1 MSMAFD
7 DTLSLPI
14 ILAWLRF
21 NARKFML
28 GGMVCALLAAPLAFF
43 KPKSFESSTTLLVSP
58 PAFKEV
64 GKPATAKD
72 AKDISEMMPQ
82 AMPVE
87 AYKAIALSPPLLYE
101 VIQRVPLE
109 DTAVKDL
116 LGRLEVELV
125 QMGSR
130 TSQGVTYTQTF
141 IFRARATTPN
151 LAAGIAQTWAEVFK
165 KQVDELA
172 AKGVAETFALLN
184 TLHKNTEAQLE
195 QADLA
200 LAEHKKAWNLDLV
213 KAQLESR
220 QKQLTLFEDDLK
232 QTEVDLASG
241 EMKLKALEEELAK
254 EPQKDVFFR
263 APSDDAYW
271 MISTQD
277 GGKGKVQPDQ
287 GLRTEE
293 ANPNYAST
301 RAAVVEGKEG
311 VEGLKAK
318 KGALILKLDEIANE
332 TKELMVT
339 MAEETVVREKLMREA
354 DSLKE
359 SYLMVR
365 AEYEKGRM
373 ADQTQSSDIVIAGN
387 AVIPKKESGLT
398 SPKLIIV
405 GALVGMFLT
414 GGLLALKEISET
426 APGLRAGAQKA
437 GGRSASSTGSGRE
450 EPPANPP
457 TKSYAPEAGRE
468 ESNQE

>member
-1 MSMAFD
+1 
-7 DTLSLPI
+7 
-14 ILAWLRF
+14 
-21 NARKFML
+21 
-28 GGMVCALLAAPLAFF
+28 
-43 KPKSFESSTTLLVSP
+43 
-58 PAFKEV
+58 
-64 GKPATAKD
+64 
-72 AKDISEMMPQ
+72 
-82 AMPVE
+82 MPVE
-87 AYKAIALSPPLLYE
+87 AYKVIALSPPLLYE

-130 TSQGVTYTQTF
+130 TSQGIMYTQTF
-141 IFRARATTPN
+141 VFKATAKTPD
-151 LAAGIAQTWAEVFK
+151 LAAKTAQTWAEVFK

-172 AKGVAETFALLN
+172 AKGVGETFALLD

-195 QADLA
+195 QAELA
-200 LAEHKKAWNLDLV
+200 MAEHKKAWNLDLI

-271 MISTQD
+271 IISTQD

-287 GLRTEE
+287 GLRAEV
-293 ANPNYAST
+293 ANPNYIST

-318 KGALILKLDEIANE
+318 KDALILKLDEIAKE

-387 AVIPKKESGLT
+387 AIIPKRESGTT
-398 SPKLIIV
+398 SPKLIV
-405 GALVGMFLT
+405 LAAFVGMLLMGAF
-414 GGLLALKEISET
+414 LALKDLSEM
-426 APGLRAGAQKA
+426 APAFLANGS
-437 GGRSASSTGSGRE
+437 SASVVGKPNPLPVTSSAGSASVAGDE
-450 EPPANPP
+450 EDCE
-457 TKSYAPEAGRE
+457 KCV
-468 ESNQE
+468 Q